1 MDDMTP
7 QKAEQVKEQMR
18 EVVKSRDPETLLHAV
33 ASAILKLEIPSS

>member
-18 EVVKSRDPETLLHAV
+18 EVVKNRDPETLLHTV